1 MLSLVMI
8 VKNEEHVIER
18 SLDSALPHVD
28 TWCIVD
34 TGSSDST
41 IDKIRASAAKHGKP
55 GVLHERPWVNFG
67 HNRTELLELAR
78 KQDAAW
84 FFMMDA
90 DDILEVEGQE
100 GKTQKGPFEQQFG
113 SEDGYTITF
122 KRGSLTYRRP
132 AIFNAKPWVF
142 KGALHEY
149 AELNGAVLGHID
161 TAWVDARVEGARS
174 KNPNKYRDDAIALEA
189 EFAVKPDTRTAF
201 YCAQSWRDSGN
212 GEKASE
218 WYLRRAEMG
227 GWKQEVYVSY
237 LNLVRLTP
245 DVNLK
250 LKYAWLSLE
259 ACPRLEAAHAALEYF
274 RKRNTWSSRAY
285 YLGLE
290 AAQVVQGQ
298 KSRDDLFAEPVEYKF
313 YDEFA
318 IHAFYTGHDDVAV
331 LNGMKAYFLAPLDE
345 RPRILNNVKY
355 SIERA

>member
-1 MLSLVMI
+1 MI

-34 TGSSDST
+34 TGSTDST
-41 IDKIRASAAKHGKP
+41 IEKIHATAKKHGKT
-55 GVLHERPWVNFG
+55 GILHERPWVNFG

-78 KQDAAW
+78 QTEAAF

-90 DDILEVEGQE
+90 DDILVSEEH
-100 GKTQKGPFEQQFG
+100 QKPFEQQFG
-113 SEDGYTITF
+113 SSEDGYTITF

-132 AIFNAKPWVF
+132 AIFTTKPWVF
-142 KGALHEY
+142 RGALHEY
-149 AELNGAVLGHID
+149 AHLDGAVLGHI
-161 TAWVDARVEGARS
+161 TTSWIDARVEGARS
-174 KNPNKYRDDAIALEA
+174 KNPNKYRDDALALEA
-189 EFAVKPDTRTAF
+189 EFTTRPDPRTAF

-212 GEKASE
+212 TEKATE

-227 GWKQEVYVSY
+227 GWNQEIYVSY

-250 LKYAWLSLE
+250 LKYAWLSLD

-274 RKRNTWSSRAY
+274 RQRNTWSSRAY

-290 AAQVVQGQ
+290 ATQ
-298 KSRDDLFAEPVEYKF
+298 KVKAKGSTDDLFAEPVEYKF
-313 YDEFA
+313 YDEFS
-318 IHAFYTGHDDVAV
+318 IHAFYTGHDDVAI
-331 LNGMKAYFLAPLDE
+331 LNGMKAYFLAPLEE
-345 RPRILNNVKY
+345 RARILNNVKY
-355 SIERA
+355 SVERS